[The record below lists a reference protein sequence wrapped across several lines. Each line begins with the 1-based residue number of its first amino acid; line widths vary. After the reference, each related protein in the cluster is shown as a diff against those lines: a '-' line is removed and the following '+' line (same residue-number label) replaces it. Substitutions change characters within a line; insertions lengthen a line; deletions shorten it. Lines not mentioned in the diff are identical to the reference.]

1 MIAGNR
7 LFRKFAA
14 SRPKAMKNPLFPVIA
29 SVAHVPPATSKAW
42 WSVAWGKQSPGRQGD
57 CFGGYRRL
65 AMTGPRGEQG
75 VPFVLKFPE
84 VKMHYRYFRIWIRLL

>member
-1 MIAGNR
+1 MVERSVG
-7 LFRKFAA
+7 
-14 SRPKAMKNPLFPVIA
+14 KAISWL
-29 SVAHVPPATSKAW
+29 T
-42 WSVAWGKQSPGRQGD
+42 RD

-65 AMTGPRGEQG
+65 AMTGPRSKQG

>member
-29 SVAHVPPATSKAW
+29 SVA
-42 WSVAWGKQSPGRQGD
+42 KQSPGRQGIASAAIAA
-57 CFGGYRRL
+57 L
-65 AMTGPRGEQG
+65 Q
-75 VPFVLKFPE
+75 
-84 VKMHYRYFRIWIRLL
+84 